1 MAVEDKYVNAD
12 LEAEKLAPSA
22 FVAGD
27 KTLVAVATEEIA
39 AADDDGSVYRL
50 FKSVPHNYIPVRI
63 EIYNDAITA
72 GTDYDLGFY
81 QTTVGGVAG
90 AVVDKDALADGLD
103 MSSAAAKGSP
113 KDGLV
118 TVAIEN
124 VQKRVYELA
133 GDTLDAKELNYDIAL
148 TANTVGS
155 AAGTISAIAWFV
167 QG

>member
-12 LEAEKLAPSA
+12 LEAGKHAPA
-22 FVAGD
+22 VFTAGD
-27 KTLVAVATEEIA
+27 KTLVAIATEEIA

-50 FKSVPHNYIPVRI
+50 FKSVPHSWIPVRI
-63 EIYNDAITA
+63 EIYNDAITL

-113 KDGLV
+113 KDGLT
-118 TVAIEN
+118 TVAIDSVN
-124 VQKRVYELA
+124 KSIYELA
-133 GDTLDAKELNYDIAL
+133 GDTLDNKELNYDIAL
-148 TANTVGS
+148 TANTVGT

-167 QG
+167 QL